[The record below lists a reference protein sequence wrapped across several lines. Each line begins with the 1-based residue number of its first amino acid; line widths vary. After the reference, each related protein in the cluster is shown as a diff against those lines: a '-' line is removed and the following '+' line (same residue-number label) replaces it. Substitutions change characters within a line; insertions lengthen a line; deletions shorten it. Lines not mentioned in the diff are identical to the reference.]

1 MLPLKSITYS
11 ECVFVALV
19 NQHAKRMWPIWLQ
32 LPYFF
37 HIATYKAQF
46 RENIEHEMR
55 VLIFSSTFSEIFLL
69 LIRIKRDIIINVH
82 MSLRKAPVIFV
93 RF

>member
-37 HIATYKAQF
+37 HITTYKAQF
-46 RENIEHEMR
+46 RENIIEHEMR
-55 VLIFSSTFSEIFLL
+55 VLIFSVTFVLNISPS
-69 LIRIKRDIIINVH
+69 KKN
-82 MSLRKAPVIFV
+82 
-93 RF
+93 